1 MAFPVYN
8 VSFRR
13 AQKNDVVAVG
23 EIVNESSKGYAL
35 AMFKILLFDRYH
47 LMGSGIIKVY
57 DFQPRA
63 IREFETVIEGIDYK
77 LVPSIFRH
85 EVLFEGGY

>member
-1 MAFPVYN
+1 
-8 VSFRR
+8 
-13 AQKNDVVAVG
+13 
-23 EIVNESSKGYAL
+23 
-35 AMFKILLFDRYH
+35 
-47 LMGSGIIKVY
+47 MGSGVIKVY

-63 IREFETVIEGIDYK
+63 IRDFETVIEGIDYK